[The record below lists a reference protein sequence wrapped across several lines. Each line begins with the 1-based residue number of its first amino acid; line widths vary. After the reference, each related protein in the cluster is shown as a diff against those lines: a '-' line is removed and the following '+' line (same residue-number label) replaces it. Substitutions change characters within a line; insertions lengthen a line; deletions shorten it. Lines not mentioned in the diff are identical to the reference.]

1 MKYFV
6 MIEYKMNDV
15 IGTLKVD
22 DFESDSA
29 ENAYFTVCNIFDV
42 RSKNVVYIHVYGSED
57 NSCRRDME

>member
-29 ENAYFTVCNIFDV
+29 ENAYFTVCNIFDI
-42 RSKNVVYIHVYGSED
+42 RSKKRSIYSRLRKRG
-57 NSCRRDME
+57 